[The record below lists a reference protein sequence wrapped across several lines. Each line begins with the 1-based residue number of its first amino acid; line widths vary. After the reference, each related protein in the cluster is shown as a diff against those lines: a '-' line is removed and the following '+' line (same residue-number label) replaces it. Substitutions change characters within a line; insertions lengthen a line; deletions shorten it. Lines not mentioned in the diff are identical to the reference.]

1 MKRLVRWA
9 LRQGM
14 RRGFDRGVVDGNRG
28 WVLVGGLSLLGHL
41 AGRALHREP
50 EVVFSEKLRP
60 GESLR
65 ITHEAGV
72 TREARS

>member
-1 MKRLVRWA
+1 VRRLVRLA

-14 RRGFDRGVVDGNRG
+14 RRGFDRGLLEGNRA
-28 WVLVGGLSLLGHL
+28 WVVVGGLALLGHL

-50 EVVFSEKLRP
+50 EVVFSELLRP

-65 ITHEAGV
+65 ITHEA
-72 TREARS
+72 RS